1 MNQTVDH
8 WIAVADTL
16 KQQRDQ
22 AEAER
27 EKWELSSTNWQ
38 VDCRVAQS
46 ERDALR
52 KELDAILAKRSQVI
66 SVGAILEE
74 VATLRAER
82 DALRKDADIVRRAR
96 ARSSL
101 VIEVTPELLTKDAF
115 TEQPLHVMLTDNGDG
130 THLLTFRE
138 SEELH
143 ALRKEV
149 ERLTELAALSGEVFA
164 FAITDSKLPN
174 LETRRQLHDAVNRAL
189 TAAMAVQ
196 PTTGGED
203 E

>member
-1 MNQTVDH
+1 MNKTVDH

-22 AEAER
+22 AE
-27 EKWELSSTNWQ
+27 K
-38 VDCRVAQS
+38 
-46 ERDALR
+46 
-52 KELDAILAKRSQVI
+52 
-66 SVGAILEE
+66 
-74 VATLRAER
+74 ER
-82 DALRKDADIVRRAR
+82 DALRKD
-96 ARSSL
+96 
-101 VIEVTPELLTKDAF
+101 
-115 TEQPLHVMLTDNGDG
+115 
-130 THLLTFRE
+130 
-138 SEELH
+138 
-143 ALRKEV
+143 V